1 MASNMWGVGGSDLPK
16 YGIPDSHRSRPMQAR
31 DGKRARAG
39 KLQHESELEAL
50 ACQAGVSVKRL
61 VHDIHTWRKSG
72 IVPDWA
78 L

>member
-1 MASNMWGVGGSDLPK
+1 MAQIWGVGGSDLPK
-16 YGIPDSHRSRPMQAR
+16 YGTPDSHRSRPMQAR

-39 KLQHESELEAL
+39 KLQGEIELEAL
-50 ACQAGVSVKRL
+50 AASVGVSVKRV
-61 VHDIHTWRKSG
+61 VHDIHKWRKTQ